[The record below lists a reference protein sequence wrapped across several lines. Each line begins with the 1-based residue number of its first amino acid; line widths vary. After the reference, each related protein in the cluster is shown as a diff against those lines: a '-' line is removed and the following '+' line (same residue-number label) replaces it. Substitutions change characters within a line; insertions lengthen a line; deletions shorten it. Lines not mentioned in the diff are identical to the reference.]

1 MARRKPPQIHG
12 LAVVD
17 KPAGVTSHDV
27 VAMLRRRFNERQVG
41 HAGTLDPDATGLLLI
56 GVGKGTKLLRFLTAL
71 GKTYVGEVVFGSTT
85 DTLDSAGKVT
95 GTFVMPNLTVQAAR
109 QVAADQL
116 TGPIMQTPPMVSAL
130 KVDGKRLYELAR
142 EGIEVER
149 QPRPVTVHSFTVDAT
164 DDPLVMRIEVRCSA
178 GTYIR
183 TLADDLGRLL
193 GGGAHLRNLR
203 RTAVGTFGTGDAGA
217 PDDAVL
223 ISLAQAMRD
232 YPAVAVDA
240 ATEALIA
247 NGRTLARDLMP
258 AADGPWAVCSAA
270 GDLLAMYESWIEGV
284 VKPAAMVAEAA
295 NQSSR

>member
-1 MARRKPPQIHG
+1 VARRKPPQIHG
-12 LAVVD
+12 LVVVD

-27 VAMLRRRFNERQVG
+27 VAMLRRRFSERQVG

-85 DTLDSAGKVT
+85 DTLDSAGNVT
-95 GTFVMPNLTVQAAR
+95 ATFDMPDLTVEAAR
-109 QVAADQL
+109 AAAATL
-116 TGPIMQTPPMVSAL
+116 TGAIMQVPPMVSAL
-130 KVDGKRLYELAR
+130 KLNGKRLHELAR

-183 TLADDLGRLL
+183 SLADDLGRLL

-203 RTAVGTFGTGDAGA
+203 RTAVGTFTTAEAGS
-217 PDDAVL
+217 PDDA
-223 ISLAQAMRD
+223 SLLTLAEALRD
-232 YPAVAVDA
+232 YPCAVVDA
-240 ATEALIA
+240 ATAALIA
-247 NGRTLARDLMP
+247 NGRTLGRELMP
-258 AADGPWAVCSAA
+258 PDDGPWAVCNVR
-270 GDLLAMYESWIEGV
+270 GELLAMYEPWLDGV

-295 NQSSR
+295 GHSTG

>member
-1 MARRKPPQIHG
+1 VARRKPPQIHG

-95 GTFVMPNLTVQAAR
+95 GTFAMPNLTVEAAR
-109 QVAADQL
+109 QMAADRL
-116 TGPIMQTPPMVSAL
+116 TGPIMQIPPMVSAL
-130 KVDGKRLYELAR
+130 KVDGKRLHELAR

-149 QPRPVTVHSFTVDAT
+149 EPRPVTVHSFTVDAT
-164 DDPLVMRIEVRCSA
+164 DDPMVMRIEVRCSA

-203 RTAVGTFGTGDAGA
+203 RTAVGTFGTIDAGS
-217 PDDAVL
+217 PDDAAL
-223 ISLAQAMRD
+223 LSLAQAMRD
-232 YPAVAVDA
+232 YPSVVVDA
-240 ATEALIA
+240 VTEALIA
-247 NGRTLARDLMP
+247 NGRTLARAQMP
-258 AADGPWAVCSAA
+258 AADGPWAVCNAA
-270 GDLLAMYESWIEGV
+270 GDLLAMYEPWIDGV
-284 VKPAAMVAEAA
+284 VKPAAMVADAA
-295 NQSSR
+295 NQPHG